1 MKFVELIEC
10 ELIDNKMVKRATCYV
25 NPKKIEYIEGAEKP
39 HKGYSYV
46 GLGRLTTIV
55 KGTPEEIIAKIK
67 ENKWLKILRL
77 Q

>member
-10 ELIDNKMVKRATCYV
+10 ELIDGKMVKRATCYI
-25 NPKKIEYIEGAEKP
+25 NLKIIEFIDAAEKP
-39 HKGYSYV
+39 YKGYSYV

-55 KGTPEEIIAKIK
+55 KGTPEEIIAKTK